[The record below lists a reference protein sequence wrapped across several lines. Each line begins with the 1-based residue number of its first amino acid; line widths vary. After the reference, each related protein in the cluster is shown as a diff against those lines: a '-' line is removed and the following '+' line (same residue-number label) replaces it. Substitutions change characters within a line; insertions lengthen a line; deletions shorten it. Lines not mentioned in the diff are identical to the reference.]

1 MKYGHRRYFAALA
14 AVFALACVGFFAAA
28 GIGAGTVTQATFT
41 YTWPGTTVTVPPQTF
56 TSTVD
61 VPTVTET
68 VTTTATTTA
77 SSAPTYASEI
87 AYTQTRP
94 AFTVLR
100 EVDVTTQAQLQSCV
114 TNIQAGDLCKDT
126 SPTGFAVNGEFV
138 INKNPSSKAE
148 IDLGTGS
155 AAVRFNYG
163 GTSNYPSVWI
173 TNSSNL
179 SIFGGDI
186 SNPVGSGGVLVYGH
200 TFNVLWWGFYIH
212 NVASS
217 GLGMLPVNGAINN
230 TDFQGEITTWGQT
243 TTYDPHCAVECGTG
257 EHGAILADVVGGIFT
272 NNRLALYT
280 HDGPT
285 GAGVEIGNS
294 SGGTI
299 SGNTFI
305 LKSVNLTKVALI
317 QVAGNALQ
325 EWGSVPMGIQV
336 PYLEADNLQ
345 GRAVD
350 AQGVSSGTSMAGVV
364 VAFGRASNT
373 NQNTHLASTESGIS
387 ATEPWDARY
396 GTIFQDVLPL

>member
-1 MKYGHRRYFAALA
+1 LPLA
-14 AVFALACVGFFAAA
+14 GVGFFAAA
-28 GIGAGTVTQATFT
+28 GIGAGTVTQAIFT
-41 YTWPGTTVTVPPQTF
+41 YTWPGTTIAPQTF

-68 VTTTATTTA
+68 VTTTVTTTT

-100 EVDVTTQAQLQSCV
+100 EIDVTTQAQLQSCV

-126 SPTGFAVNGEFV
+126 SPTGFAVTGEFT

-163 GTSNYPSVWI
+163 GTSNLPSVWI

-186 SNPVGSGGVLVYGH
+186 TNPTGGSGVTVYGH
-200 TFNVLWWGFYIH
+200 TFNVLWWGFYVH
-212 NVASS
+212 STGNH
-217 GLGMLPVNGAINN
+217 GLQMLSVNGAIDS
-230 TDFQGEITTWGQT
+230 TDFQGEVTDWGRVLAW
-243 TTYDPHCAVECGTG
+243 DGHSEKGTG
-257 EHGAILADVVGGIFT
+257 IHGAILADVTGAIFT
-272 NNRLALYT
+272 NNRLALYA

-285 GAGVEIGNS
+285 GAGIEIGDPTS
-294 SGGTI
+294 AGTI
-299 SGNTFI
+299 TGNTFI
-305 LKSVNLTKVALI
+305 IKAVNLTKVATS

-325 EWGSVPMGIQV
+325 LWGGVPMSIQV
-336 PYLEADNLQ
+336 PYLEATNLQ

-350 AQGVSSGTSMAGVV
+350 AQGVNSGVSQAGVV
-364 VAFGRASNT
+364 IAYGRASNT
-373 NQNTHLASTESGIS
+373 NLNPNLGSTEPGIS
-387 ATEPWDARY
+387 ATEPWDARH
-396 GTIFQDVLPL
+396 GTIFQDVSPL